1 MKKKVLFIAGSA
13 VYNQDGYKSR
23 IEMEM
28 GLLYNFELHILI
40 PRIFENEIDFQKDV
54 LIHFHNI
61 KKNRGIV
68 SFYKYI
74 KDFQKCVDDIITLY
88 NIDHIICE
96 GLGAAIKTVNSS
108 LAKKKIIIY
117 DCHGTEADEY
127 YLYHKNIKGY
137 LKSQVLK
144 FYETKVVQKCNI
156 LITVT
161 EAQYKKWNIRK
172 KNFVLPML
180 PAEHFLNNKNSRNQ
194 IRKKYNISSKTKVF
208 VYSGGNE
215 KWQMSDYMLHVY
227 GPCSSDSPR
236 CPSGR

>member
-1 MKKKVLFIAGSA
+1 MNIEIHK
-13 VYNQDGYKSR
+13 YKSR

-117 DCHGTEADEY
+117 LHY
-127 YLYHKNIKGY
+127 
-137 LKSQVLK
+137 
-144 FYETKVVQKCNI
+144 
-156 LITVT
+156 
-161 EAQYKKWNIRK
+161 
-172 KNFVLPML
+172 
-180 PAEHFLNNKNSRNQ
+180 
-194 IRKKYNISSKTKVF
+194 KYN
-208 VYSGGNE
+208 
-215 KWQMSDYMLHVY
+215 
-227 GPCSSDSPR
+227 
-236 CPSGR
+236 